1 MHPDLEIAEASERWP
16 RIVADDLAY
25 LRTAFSNVY
34 FAGPPG
40 ARDRDWVLVDAGIP
54 GSAEA
59 IRRAAVTRFGPGSRP
74 SAIVLTHGHFDH
86 VGALRELAEEWD
98 VPIYA
103 HPLEMP
109 YLTGRS
115 AYPPPDPMVGHGAMS
130 RLSFLYPRGP
140 IDVSGRT
147 ELLPA
152 DGSVPGM
159 EGWRW
164 LHTPGHS
171 PGHVSFFRDA
181 DRALIAGDAFVTTR
195 QESLLSV
202 LAQKPEVHGPP
213 MYFTPDWEHAHS
225 SVERLAELDP
235 AVAATGHG
243 HPLRGEEMRRELRA
257 VARDFRRCAMP
268 RHGRYLRRP
277 AIADERGVVSVPP
290 PASPDRATLA
300 AAGVAAALASGAVLG
315 MLSSRRGKGDG
326 RDVRFLPDPTLDAS
340 LRSPSL
346 LTTGSRRGY
355 VPLSETSR
363 SSLKSRASSPA
374 R

>member
-1 MHPDLEIAEASERWP
+1 MHPDLEIAEAGERWP
-16 RIVADDLAY
+16 RTVADDLAY
-25 LRTAFSNVY
+25 LRTGFSNVY
-34 FAGPPG
+34 FVGPPS

-54 GSAEA
+54 GSAQA
-59 IRRAAVTRFGPGSRP
+59 IRRAAATRFGTGSRP

-115 AYPPPDPMVGHGAMS
+115 AYPPSDPMVGHGAMA

-181 DRALIAGDAFVTTR
+181 DRTLIAGDAFVTTR

-213 MYFTPDWEHAHS
+213 MYLTPDWEHAHS

-235 AVAATGHG
+235 TVAATGHG

-257 VARDFRRCAMP
+257 LARDFRRYAMP

-277 AIADERGVVSVPP
+277 AITDERGVVSVPP
-290 PASPDRATLA
+290 PASPDRAALA

-326 RDVRFLPDPTLDAS
+326 RDVRFLPDPILDAS
-340 LRSPSL
+340 LRTRGL
-346 LTTGSRRGY
+346 LTPGSRRGY
-355 VPLSETSR
+355 VPLSEASR
-363 SSLKSRASSPA
+363 SSLKSRASSAA